1 MNAPRSTIERSTR
14 RRIAVRILPFLW
26 LLYVVA
32 FLDRVNVAY
41 AALEMSR
48 DLRFSD
54 RVFGLGAGMFFVGY
68 VLLEIPGA
76 LIVERWSARKWI
88 ARIMISWGVI
98 TGLLAFI
105 HTAHGFYTMR
115 FLLGAAEAGFFPGV
129 IVYLTHWFS
138 RRDLAK
144 AVASF
149 FAALPLSNFI
159 GSPLAGKILLIHWYG
174 LEGWRWLFI
183 LEGIPAVILGV
194 VTLFY
199 LTDWPQEANW
209 LPAEEA
215 AWILDALN
223 REAKTRNA
231 VRSYTIAEA
240 LRHRDV
246 ILLTAIYFLSVT
258 GYYGFTIWFPTIIKR
273 TSGFSIGAV
282 TLLVALPYLAALIAT
297 LANGWH
303 SDRGQ
308 ERRWHTAGPLLLGS
322 ASLMFAILFS
332 SQLWVQLA
340 FFTIF
345 AACVHCFQP
354 CFWALPTLT
363 LGESAAAVAI
373 GMINSLGNLGGFVG
387 PYVVGYLVTRTGSFN
402 SGLAFLLLSLLF
414 AAFLVLCLRGP
425 SDKSLGLQRN
435 QFPMAD
441 QPAFE
446 GSENVR

>member
-1 MNAPRSTIERSTR
+1 MNVPPSTVERSAR
-14 RRIAVRILPFLW
+14 RRIAIRLLPFLW

-98 TGLLAFI
+98 TGLLAFV
-105 HTAHGFYTMR
+105 HSAHGFYTMR

-159 GSPLAGKILLIHWYG
+159 GSPLAGKILQIHWYG

-183 LEGIPAVILGV
+183 LEGVPAMIFGIF
-194 VTLFY
+194 TLFY
-199 LTDWPQEANW
+199 LTDWPHEPTW
-209 LPAEEA
+209 LPAQEA
-215 AWILDALN
+215 AWILGELN
-223 REAKTRNA
+223 REAKTRKA

-240 LRHRDV
+240 LRQRDV

-258 GYYGFTIWFPTIIKR
+258 GYYGFTMWFPTIIKR
-273 TSGFSIGAV
+273 ASGFSTWTV

-297 LANGWH
+297 LTNGWH
-303 SDRGQ
+303 SDRRQ
-308 ERRWHTAGPLLLGS
+308 ERRWHTAAPLLLGS
-322 ASLMFAILFS
+322 ASLLFAVLFS
-332 SQLWVQLA
+332 AQLWVQLA

-345 AACVHCFQP
+345 AACVHSFQP

-363 LGESAAAVAI
+363 LGESAAAAAI
-373 GMINSLGNLGGFVG
+373 GLINSLGNLGGFVG
-387 PYVVGYLVTRTGSFN
+387 PYLVGYLVTRTGSFN
-402 SGLAFLLLSLLF
+402 SGLRFLLVSLLF
-414 AAFLVLCLRGP
+414 AGILVLCLRGP
-425 SDKSLGLQRN
+425 SDETFGLQRN
-435 QFPMAD
+435 QCPIAD
-441 QPAFE
+441 QP
-446 GSENVR
+446 

>member
-1 MNAPRSTIERSTR
+1 MNAPRSTIERSAR

-183 LEGIPAVILGV
+183 LEGIPAVILGI

-199 LTDWPQEANW
+199 LTDWPQEASW

-215 AWILDALN
+215 AWILEALN

-231 VRSYTIAEA
+231 VRLYTIAEA

-273 TSGFSIGAV
+273 TSGFSIGTV

-308 ERRWHTAGPLLLGS
+308 ERRWHTAAPLLLGS
-322 ASLMFAILFS
+322 VSLMFAILFS
-332 SQLWVQLA
+332 SELWVQLA

-402 SGLAFLLLSLLF
+402 SGLGFLLLSLLF
-414 AAFLVLCLRGP
+414 AAFLVLCLRDP
-425 SDKSLGLQRN
+425 SDKILGPQRN